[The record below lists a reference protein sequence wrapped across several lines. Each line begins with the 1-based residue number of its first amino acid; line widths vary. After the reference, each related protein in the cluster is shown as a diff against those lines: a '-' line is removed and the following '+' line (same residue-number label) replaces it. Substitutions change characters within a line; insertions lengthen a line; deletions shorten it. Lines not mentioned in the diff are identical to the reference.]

1 MGGGARYSAVPSNSS
16 SIAQLTTT
24 VSPNASTS
32 LTDALSVGD
41 AAYDPYS
48 SVMIYYATA
57 RQQVTTNDYVLATL
71 LPIVE
76 RILAQ
81 AGIAHTASFLGNV
94 ADNSTAL
101 STSLIC
107 PQCLATPFSFTEVD
121 LIPFSKLQSTYTVT
135 SLLIYVR
142 CCLCHFIFYFFAFT
156 HTCIHHLLLTQMIL
170 MFSLFSVTWFS
181 INSPTTDSCLRLFRF
196 SHPSREHGSNW
207 FFSEPALHPLIS
219 VYRWSMHIHDHGSY
233 IFTHQSRFRGTDGW
247 VF

>member
-76 RILAQ
+76 
-81 AGIAHTASFLGNV
+81 GISHTASFLSSI
-94 ADNSTAL
+94 ADNPTAL

-107 PQCLATPFSFTEVD
+107 PQCLATPFSFTKVD

-142 CCLCHFIFYFFAFT
+142 CYLYYFIFYFFAFS
-156 HTCIHHLLLTQMIL
+156 HTCIHPS
-170 MFSLFSVTWFS
+170 FSLPKWF
-181 INSPTTDSCLRLFRF
+181 
-196 SHPSREHGSNW
+196 
-207 FFSEPALHPLIS
+207 
-219 VYRWSMHIHDHGSY
+219 
-233 IFTHQSRFRGTDGW
+233 
-247 VF
+247 